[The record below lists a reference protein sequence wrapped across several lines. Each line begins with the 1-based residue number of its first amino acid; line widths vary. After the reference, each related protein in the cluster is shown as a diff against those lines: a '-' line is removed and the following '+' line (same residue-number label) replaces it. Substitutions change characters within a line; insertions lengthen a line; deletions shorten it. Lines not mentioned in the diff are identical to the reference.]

1 MYAGFRLDPPVFH
14 AINKGL
20 ERPPTQTPLESL
32 EAAYAKIRGELESE
46 PLDRLRA
53 ESPALFERIVI
64 ELLVKMGY
72 GGSRAP
78 HPGG

>member
-1 MYAGFRLDPPVFH
+1 MGIWTRLLREILAHNTDCMQV
-14 AINKGL
+14 
-20 ERPPTQTPLESL
+20 L